1 MAFDKDA
8 FLAAFL
14 GRVTTGIEE
23 RREEAKEYEQKQTEA
38 AERNAALVQQRNMR
52 AQQAAQIGKRAMA
65 LGANEAQVRTA
76 MSSGMTGITELHQ
89 KLQEAVGQKGVK
101 TLGAADIEAI
111 VNMPSIPAVNT
122 EMMDGSLDDFAKRT
136 YGAMPIERAAV
147 EDDTNIVGRL
157 FGFGAMDRTK
167 QKLAETDYM
176 GGMTVADINAMSKQA
191 EYQQLI
197 PGAYMTFADVDY
209 FTAEKALDFST
220 TISDTISKT
229 LSTTAARNAIEN
241 ARRAATRDGASP
253 EDIAAAAQKVEQELI
268 KTAVEPI
275 VNFYADTY
283 HDGGFF
289 DNKLAVKQIESVLG
303 KPYLDTLTELY
314 TVEAPDA
321 KDTDQEYVLSDRI
334 QASLDQRL
342 DTELAPTDMPIED
355 QVTPNVMESV
365 KDIEASIPSERFRRY
380 DEGERFSMVIEAI
393 QKEHPELS
401 VNQITQMLPELEI
414 PEEKLDVTRNLS
426 KFKYFEKGERKTIDI
441 MDYDGRLD
449 ELPKK
454 VQEELEQQYGS
465 ARGFLP
471 DSVLGDFL
479 ESKRGNIFVE
489 EKERGD
495 QGWKAMV
502 QSQIDAEKETR

>member
-176 GGMTVADINAMSKQA
+176 GGMTVADINAMSRQT

-289 DNKLAVKQIESVLG
+289 DNKLALKQIESVLG

-321 KDTDQEYVLSDRI
+321 VEEEVVQQEVDTVITEKMDADQPVE
-334 QASLDQRL
+334 
-342 DTELAPTDMPIED
+342 P
-355 QVTPNVMESV
+355 VTPVSEDDVKYPKATPLTPAQKDVLKDKFTIGENVDEEIVEFYTREQWNKMSRGTRKRLGLPESKAGAMSKHFRDEV
-365 KDIEASIPSERFRRY
+365 DELLEERNINMNLKTEGTQDAYKIKIRGRVGSYHVTAEQLASMDDSFFEGFRPDITIETYR
-380 DEGERFSMVIEAI
+380 EGEKPTKKKMTTTLV
-393 QKEHPELS
+393 
-401 VNQITQMLPELEI
+401 
-414 PEEKLDVTRNLS
+414 S
-426 KFKYFEKGERKTIDI
+426 KF
-441 MDYDGRLD
+441 
-449 ELPKK
+449 
-454 VQEELEQQYGS
+454 
-465 ARGFLP
+465 A
-471 DSVLGDFL
+471 
-479 ESKRGNIFVE
+479 KR
-489 EKERGD
+489 D
-495 QGWKAMV
+495 
-502 QSQIDAEKETR
+502 

>member
-136 YGAMPIERAAV
+136 YGAMPIERSPV

-167 QKLAETDYM
+167 QKLAETEYM
-176 GGMTVADINAMSKQA
+176 GGMTVADINAMAKQA

-197 PGAYMTFADVDY
+197 GDAYMTFTDVDY

-220 TISDTISKT
+220 AMSETISNA
-229 LSTTAARNAIEN
+229 LSTPSAKDRIERARKNA
-241 ARRAATRDGASP
+241 
-253 EDIAAAAQKVEQELI
+253 
-268 KTAVEPI
+268 KTAKEAQTAGQEEEKVIIEAAVKPLVE
-275 VNFYADTY
+275 FYANNY
-283 HDGGFF
+283 YVGGFF

-303 KPYLDTLTELY
+303 KPYLDTLKEQFS
-314 TVEAPDA
+314 VEAPDA
-321 KDTDQEYVLSDRI
+321 KDTEQEYVRPNRI
-334 QASLDQRL
+334 QASLDERL
-342 DTELAPTDMPIED
+342 DTELAPTAMPIED

-380 DEGERFSMVIEAI
+380 DEGERFSMVIEAV

-401 VNQITQMLPELEI
+401 VNQITQILPELET
-414 PEEKLDVTRNLS
+414 PEEKVDITRSLS
-426 KFKYFEKGERKTIDI
+426 KFKYFDKGKRKTINI

-449 ELPKK
+449 QLPKK
-454 VQEELEQQYGS
+454 VQKELEKQYGS

-495 QGWKAMV
+495 QGWKAIV
-502 QSQIDAEKETR
+502 QSQIDAEKEAR

>member
-65 LGANEAQVRTA
+65 LGASEAQVRTA

-176 GGMTVADINAMSKQA
+176 GGMTVADINAMSRQT

-209 FTAEKALDFST
+209 FTAEAALDFNT
-220 TISDTISKT
+220 KLTKAMSDAVGSSAGKDYIKRARNNAIDKGEDPNVAAQTAEQY
-229 LSTTAARNAIEN
+229 LQTTAAKPLIDYFAETYYAGGFFNN
-241 ARRAATRDGASP
+241 KLAT
-253 EDIAAAAQKVEQELI
+253 QQI
-268 KTAVEPI
+268 KTVMGETYLNDLMELYATEAPDEEEVVQQEVDTVITEKVDADQPVELVEPVTPVESVEPI
-275 VNFYADTY
+275 
-283 HDGGFF
+283 
-289 DNKLAVKQIESVLG
+289 
-303 KPYLDTLTELY
+303 
-314 TVEAPDA
+314 
-321 KDTDQEYVLSDRI
+321 
-334 QASLDQRL
+334 
-342 DTELAPTDMPIED
+342 DTEFPQAEPLSNA
-355 QVTPNVMESV
+355 
-365 KDIEASIPSERFRRY
+365 
-380 DEGERFSMVIEAI
+380 
-393 QKEHPELS
+393 QKEILRDRFAGQ
-401 VNQITQMLPELEI
+401 VLE
-414 PEEKLDVTRNLS
+414 
-426 KFKYFEKGERKTIDI
+426 
-441 MDYDGRLD
+441 D
-449 ELPKK
+449 E
-454 VQEELEQQYGS
+454 
-465 ARGFLP
+465 
-471 DSVLGDFL
+471 
-479 ESKRGNIFVE
+479 IVE
-489 EKERGD
+489 EYTRDQWKEMSRKERKERGLPVS
-495 QGWKAMV
+495 KAGSWTLHFRDEVDEILKNRNLNMDRKENV
-502 QSQIDAEKETR
+502 EQASYKIRLRGGQTYHITAEELASMDDSFFEGLSPTLYLMPYREGEKHVKKKITTTLVSKFAKRD

>member
-38 AERNAALVQQRNMR
+38 AERNAALVQQRTMR
-52 AQQAAQIGKRAMA
+52 AQQAAQIGRRAMA
-65 LGANEAQVRTA
+65 LGASEAQVRTA

-89 KLQEAVGQKGVK
+89 KLQDAVNQKGVGK
-101 TLGAADIEAI
+101 KLGAADIEAI

-136 YGAMPIERAAV
+136 YGAMPIERSPV

-167 QKLAETDYM
+167 QKLAETEYM

-197 PGAYMTFADVDY
+197 GDAYMTFADVDY
-209 FTAEKALDFST
+209 FTPEKALDFST
-220 TISDTISKT
+220 TMSETISKA
-229 LSTTAARNAIEN
+229 LSTPSAKDRIKRARTAPGRSLE
-241 ARRAATRDGASP
+241 
-253 EDIAAAAQKVEQELI
+253 EAAAAVEAEEREII
-268 KTAVEPI
+268 KAAVEPI
-275 VNFYADTY
+275 VDFYASTY
-283 HDGGFF
+283 HAGGFF

-303 KPYLDTLTELY
+303 KPYLDALTELY

-321 KDTDQEYVLSDRI
+321 KDTEQEYVRPDRI
-334 QASLDQRL
+334 QASLDERL

-426 KFKYFEKGERKTIDI
+426 KFKYFEKGESKTIDI

-471 DSVLGDFL
+471 DSLLGDFL
-479 ESKRGNIFVE
+479 ASKRGNVFVE
-489 EKERGD
+489 GKDRGD
-495 QGWKAMV
+495 QGWKAIV

>member
-23 RREEAKEYEQKQTEA
+23 RREEAKEYEKEQKA
-38 AERNAALVQQRNMR
+38 AADRNAALVQQRTMR
-52 AQQAAQIGKRAMA
+52 AQQAAQIGRRAMA
-65 LGANEAQVRTA
+65 LGASEAQVRTA

-89 KLQEAVGQKGVK
+89 KLQQAVEQKGVK
-101 TLGAADIEAI
+101 TLGPADIEAI

-136 YGAMPIERAAV
+136 YGAMPIERSPV

-167 QKLAETDYM
+167 QKLAETEYM
-176 GGMTVADINAMSKQA
+176 GGMTVADINAMSRQA

-197 PGAYMTFADVDY
+197 GDAYMTFADVDY

-220 TISDTISKT
+220 TMSETISKA
-229 LSTTAARNAIEN
+229 LSTPSAKDRIKRARTAPGQSIE
-241 ARRAATRDGASP
+241 
-253 EDIAAAAQKVEQELI
+253 EAAAAVEAEEREII
-268 KTAVEPI
+268 KAAVEPI
-275 VNFYADTY
+275 VDFYAYTY
-283 HDGGFF
+283 HAGGFF

-303 KPYLDTLTELY
+303 KPYLDDLTELY

-321 KDTDQEYVLSDRI
+321 KDTDQEYVLPDRI

-355 QVTPNVMESV
+355 QVTPDIMESV

-426 KFKYFEKGERKTIDI
+426 KFKYFEKGESKTIDI

-471 DSVLGDFL
+471 DSLLGDFL
-479 ESKRGNIFVE
+479 ASKRGNVFVE
-489 EKERGD
+489 GKDRGD
-495 QGWKAMV
+495 QGWKAIV